1 MECQCVFRQWATK
14 EKLMLQIVKIVTKI
28 MKWIAIPVLLIAA
41 LFSCFAASYEPL
53 LDFLVCLGAIL
64 FIQRSVWLKEYC
76 WGAGM
81 VAVAVVFSPLFLAT
95 KVFLVMGLACI
106 ASFVAL
112 FAAFR
117 TTPVAAL

>member
-1 MECQCVFRQWATK
+1 MF
-14 EKLMLQIVKIVTKI
+14 QIVMKI
-28 MKWIAIPVLLIAA
+28 MKWSAIPILLMAA
-41 LFSCFAASYEPL
+41 LFSYFAASYEPL
-53 LDFLVCLGAIL
+53 LDFLVCMGAIL
-64 FIQRSVWLKEYC
+64 FIQRSIWLKEYS

-81 VAVAVVFSPLFLAT
+81 VAVVVVFSPLFLVT